1 MKRFLTWQ
9 VIATLVIALF
19 LGFFDLPSSTQSKI
33 IPFAPKFFTNAKVL
47 LGLDLQGGSQLDY
60 KIDLSKVP
68 EADQKG
74 IIEGHLRDIEKK
86 VNALGVAEPNIY
98 TSEIAGET
106 HIIVELADSG
116 NLTQDDV
123 ITYLKSE
130 KTVAELTDDE
140 KKQLM
145 LQKAKATVGKSIQ
158 LEFKEEKT
166 EVDPQEESKVRG
178 NASDALKRVKDGESF
193 DVVGQEEQQKA
204 PGKVRYETSDYVFES
219 DINSK
224 LKDTILSL
232 KPGEYANNLVETGG
246 VFTIDETGNTTEDKG
261 LAIVKLLDTKEEV
274 KSEKS
279 VETSHIL
286 LSYKGLD
293 SADAS
298 VTRTEDEAKELAK
311 EIKKKLAE
319 GTDFATLAQEY
330 SDDKSNKDQGGR
342 LEKPVTGDG
351 TYVYDFEQ
359 AALAL
364 DTDGAVSEPVKTQ
377 FGYHLIKANKIV
389 EGAKETKYKYAT
401 ITFSLLPDPWKETG
415 LNGKYFVHADVQL
428 DQFYQPYVS
437 IQFNE
442 EGAKLFEDI
451 TSRNVSKKVAIFVGG
466 NLVSAPVVREK
477 ISGGSA
483 QISGQFTADE
493 AKQLAEDLNTGA
505 IPSPRVL
512 TGEYTIGATLG
523 QEALNSSLFAGFIGL
538 LLIIIFMIA
547 YYKIPGAVSGVSL
560 LIYLGIFIF
569 LIKSQ
574 LSMGLA
580 ILISLTVFGFMV
592 AKILNNE
599 DSAWEKFLSFMM
611 ACAAIVFLAS
621 LLHVGVVLTL
631 SGIAGI
637 IISLGMAVDANVL
650 IFERFKEELRNGK
663 TYTAALEAAFG
674 RAWNAIRD
682 SNFTTI
688 LICAV
693 IFIFG
698 SATIR
703 GFAMTLATGT
713 VVSMFT
719 AITITRL
726 FMNGMTGKAV
736 TQNLKL
742 MGVNTNRK
750 PFHFDFMKSARLWT
764 KISAVLVTLSIIS
777 GLVFGLNLGLDFTG
791 GTLMEFKFDSPVTQ
805 ETLKQ
810 AFSDS
815 EKEINESAGAPTVEN
830 AETQID
836 LSGLQIIKSSD
847 TNFIIKSK
855 YLTTDQHDKLTAK
868 LSEKL
873 PKYTEPRFTTIGPVL
888 GESVLRAAMIAVL
901 IAMVMIIV
909 YVRLAF
915 RRVPREVSSWRFSV
929 CAIVA
934 LLHDVIIIF
943 GLFVIM
949 GRFFNMEINSFFV
962 TAMLTV
968 FGYSVNDTI
977 IIFDRIRE
985 NLILQEK
992 NETIGELANRSLNET
1007 LGRSMNTTLS
1017 TLFPLFAL
1025 LFFGS
1030 GSIFDF
1036 ILALTGGIL
1045 VGAYSSIYIATPLL
1059 VKWTNWAKMK
1069 VPHMHS

>member
-9 VIATLVIALF
+9 VIATLLITLVI
-19 LGFFDLPSSTQSKI
+19 GFFDLPSTTQSKV

-68 EADQKG
+68 EADRKG

-98 TSEIAGET
+98 TSEVAGET

-123 ITYLKSE
+123 MTYLKSE
-130 KTVAELTDDE
+130 KTVAELSDDE

-166 EVDPQEESKVRG
+166 DVDPNEKDQVKE
-178 NASDALKRVKDGESF
+178 NAAAALNRVNKSENY

-219 DINSK
+219 DINSRI
-224 LKDTILSL
+224 KDIILAL
-232 KPGEYANNLVETGG
+232 KPGEYAHKLVETGG
-246 VFTIDETGNTTEDKG
+246 KFNIDATGKTIEDTG
-261 LAIVKLLDTKEEV
+261 LAIVKLLDTKQEV

-286 LSYKGLD
+286 ISYKGLD

-298 VTRTEDEAKELAK
+298 ITRTEDEAKTLAK
-311 EIKKKLAE
+311 DIKKKLAE
-319 GTDFATLAQEY
+319 GADFATLAQEY

-364 DTDGAVSEPVKTQ
+364 DTDGAVSDPVKTQ
-377 FGYHLIKANKIV
+377 FGFHLIKANKIT
-389 EGAKETKYKYAT
+389 EGAKETKYKYST
-401 ITFSLLPDPWKETG
+401 ITFSFLPDPWKETG

-442 EGAKLFEDI
+442 EGATLFEDI
-451 TSRNVSKKVAIFVGG
+451 TSRNVNKKVAIFVGG
-466 NLVSAPVVREK
+466 NLISAPVVNEK

-493 AKQLAEDLNTGA
+493 AKSLAEDLNTGA

-523 QEALNSSLFAGFIGL
+523 QEALNASLFAGLIGL
-538 LLIIIFMIA
+538 ILVMIFMAA
-547 YYKIPGAVSGVSL
+547 YYKVPGLIANVSL
-560 LIYLGIFIF
+560 LIYLSIFIF

-574 LSMGLA
+574 LSMGWA
-580 ILISLTVFGFMV
+580 VLISLVVFGFMV
-592 AKILNNE
+592 VRILNNE
-599 DSAWEKFLSFMM
+599 DSAWEKFMAFMM

-650 IFERFKEELRNGK
+650 IFERFREELKNGK

-726 FMNGMTGKAV
+726 FMNSMTGKAI
-736 TQNLKL
+736 TQNMKL
-742 MGVNTNRK
+742 MGYNPDRK

-764 KISAVLVTLSIIS
+764 KISAALVTVAIAS

-805 ETLKQ
+805 DTLKQ
-810 AFSDS
+810 AFADA
-815 EKEINESAGAPTVEN
+815 EKEINETTSAPTVEN
-830 AETQID
+830 AAAKID

-847 TNFIIKSK
+847 TDFIVKSK
-855 YLTTDQHDKLTAK
+855 YLTTDQHENLTSKLTA
-868 LSEKL
+868 KL

-888 GESVLRAAMIAVL
+888 GESVLRAAMIAIL

-909 YVRLAF
+909 YV
-915 RRVPREVSSWRFSV
+915 
-929 CAIVA
+929 
-934 LLHDVIIIF
+934 
-943 GLFVIM
+943 
-949 GRFFNMEINSFFV
+949 
-962 TAMLTV
+962 
-968 FGYSVNDTI
+968 
-977 IIFDRIRE
+977 
-985 NLILQEK
+985 
-992 NETIGELANRSLNET
+992 
-1007 LGRSMNTTLS
+1007 
-1017 TLFPLFAL
+1017 
-1025 LFFGS
+1025 
-1030 GSIFDF
+1030 
-1036 ILALTGGIL
+1036 
-1045 VGAYSSIYIATPLL
+1045 
-1059 VKWTNWAKMK
+1059 
-1069 VPHMHS
+1069 